1 MIDQYRNVAIEVA
14 ISLAVNPFDILTF
27 EDITISPDRV
37 IQMLTAMHSLMAKSR
52 ELTIEVLKQDPDVF
66 PGTLSVVINPDGLMN
81 RKGDDE
87 QTEATDH
94 D

>member
-27 EDITISPDRV
+27 DEITNSPDRV

-52 ELTIEVLKQDPDVF
+52 ELTVEVLKSDPDVF
-66 PGTLSVVINPDGLMN
+66 PATLGAVINPGDYLKGGGDG
-81 RKGDDE
+81 D
-87 QTEATDH
+87 
-94 D
+94 